1 MKLYLS
7 LEVVPDFASAL
18 GARLRGLRLHL
29 DFQGAG
35 IDWPI
40 ELVIVVV
47 VVVVGFAQ
55 LWHRALVESDVGM
68 VSAEVPNHSGS
79 VAALGPDGEVA
90 NVASGAAELLQP
102 SDRLPRLLE
111 RDTDNKKAQMRQ
123 S

>member
-47 VVVVGFAQ
+47 VVGFAQ
-55 LWHRALVESDVGM
+55 LRHRALVESDVGM
-68 VSAEVPNHSGS
+68 VSAEVPNHAGS

-102 SDRLPRLLE
+102 SDRQPRLLE
-111 RDTDNKKAQMRQ
+111 RDTDNKKAQTRQ